1 MSDRAAA
8 SSRGRVA
15 LVTGASGGIGAAT
28 ARELAALGHRVVLTY
43 LNRREGTEAL
53 ARDLG
58 GAAFELDLRDR
69 EQVHRTLR
77 RVTEEVGTIEV
88 LVLNAGAIRDAL
100 LPFLAPEDWDEIVDV
115 NLSSAYRVTREVIR
129 GMLARRWGRVVAVS
143 SASGLVGQVG
153 QTHYSAA
160 KGGLIAFVKALA
172 RETAGFGV
180 TVNCVAPG
188 FVDTEILAQLPEKK
202 LAEYLKGVPLGRVG
216 RPEEVAAA
224 IAFFVSER
232 ASYITGQTL
241 AVDGGLVM
249 V

>member
-1 MSDRAAA
+1 VSAGSESGAP
-8 SSRGRVA
+8 RVA
-15 LVTGASGGIGAAT
+15 LITGASGGIGAAT
-28 ARELAALGHRVVLTY
+28 ARELAAQGRRVVLTY
-43 LNRREGTEAL
+43 LQRRRETEAL
-53 ARDLG
+53 AEELG
-58 GAAFELDLRDR
+58 GRAYALDLRDR
-69 EQVHRTLR
+69 GDVSRTLR
-77 RVTEEVGTIEV
+77 AVAEEVGTVEI

-129 GMLARRWGRVVAVS
+129 GMLARRWGRVIGVA
-143 SASGLVGQVG
+143 SASGRVGQVG

-172 RETAGFGV
+172 REVAGYGV

-188 FVDTEILAQLPEKK
+188 FVDTELLAQMPEKK
-202 LAEYLKGVPLGRVG
+202 LGEYLKGVPLGRVG

-224 IAFFVSER
+224 IAFLASDG